1 MSKKKKP
8 APPPKPIHP
17 LTRWRFEN
25 GRMSLAA
32 LGKKVKASAPH
43 LSDIEN
49 HTKNP
54 SIDLLTRLCDLTS
67 LPMEAIASEDLRR
80 VLARAKGEDM
90 ARAV

>member
-1 MSKKKKP
+1 MSKKK
-8 APPPKPIHP
+8 AIHP

-49 HTKNP
+49 RTKNP
-54 SIDLLTRLCDLTS
+54 SVGLLTRIADVTHLS
-67 LPMEAIASEDLRR
+67 MEAIAREQVS
-80 VLARAKGEDM
+80 A
-90 ARAV
+90 

>member
-1 MSKKKKP
+1 MPKK
-8 APPPKPIHP
+8 PKPIHP

-49 HTKNP
+49 RTKNP
-54 SIDLLTRLCDLTS
+54 SVGLLTRLADVTK
-67 LPMEAIASEDLRR
+67 LPMDQI
-80 VLARAKGEDM
+80 ARAI
-90 ARAV
+90 

>member
-1 MSKKKKP
+1 MAKK
-8 APPPKPIHP
+8 KPIHP

-49 HTKNP
+49 RSKNP
-54 SIDLLTRLCDLTS
+54 SVGLLTRLADTTKLS
-67 LPMEAIASEDLRR
+67 METIAHAT
-80 VLARAKGEDM
+80 VQAPPT
-90 ARAV
+90 